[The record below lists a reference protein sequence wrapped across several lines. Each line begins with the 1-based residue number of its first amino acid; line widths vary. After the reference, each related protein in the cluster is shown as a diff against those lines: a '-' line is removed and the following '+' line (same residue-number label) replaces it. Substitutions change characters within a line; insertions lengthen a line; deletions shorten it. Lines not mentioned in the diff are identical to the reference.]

1 MKLRILILA
10 AIALLPLVSCGNRA
24 VSAQLDDIESY
35 IQERPDSALAILK
48 AIDKQNLA
56 TRSLKA
62 KYAVLYSAALDKN
75 YIDTTDLSIIEP
87 AVNYYR
93 RHGSADEK
101 LKALYYQ
108 GRVHFNAGDYNKA
121 IVSFSEALPLV
132 EKTTDNKY
140 DGMLY
145 STIAA
150 AYNLN
155 FAIDECIAFSKK
167 AYESFIAAGEKDL
180 ADWALYSQAQDYS
193 NMREYSKADSLYK
206 SLLSCDDLSV
216 SLRGTIESSYAFMI
230 TNRGIRQELTV
241 ADSLFRSA
249 IAHSGSLN
257 NDANWGAY
265 AYALSKN
272 GRFEEADIIL
282 QSLLAANS
290 PRYDYWA
297 GRVAEEK
304 GDYKNA
310 SANLFSTLTKLDS
323 TVNNALRQST
333 IKSQRDFFE
342 SQSQKAESKVREQR
356 LVLVIIGIMAVIFT
370 SLIYLFFKRRS
381 RIAEAQK
388 TELLE
393 MKDRAIEQLSE
404 TNRAFETERIQ
415 LRKEYARL
423 FKTQFKYFAEIG
435 EAVTLANSYVDKTNS
450 YKSVYDKASRMVD
463 FITSDKTG
471 QNRFEKTINESM
483 FNVMEKF
490 HQDFPDL
497 GDNDYRFVSYVF
509 AGFDAYLISVLLKY
523 NSIPTV
529 YEKKYRLKKMIAE
542 KASPNKQDYL
552 ALFA

>member
-1 MKLRILILA
+1 MKIRTILLA
-10 AIALLPLVSCGNRA
+10 AIALLPLLSCGNGA

-35 IQERPDSALAILK
+35 IQERPDSALAAIV
-48 AIDKQNLA
+48 AIDTNSLNTRALA
-56 TRSLKA
+56 A
-62 KYAVLYSAALDKN
+62 KYSLLLTMALDKN
-75 YIDTTDLSIIEP
+75 YIDTTDLSIIAP

-132 EKTTDNKY
+132 EITTDKKY

-145 STIAA
+145 SAIAA

-155 FAIDECIAFSKK
+155 FAIDECIEFSKK
-167 AYESFIAAGEKDL
+167 AYESFSVAGEKDL
-180 ADWALYSQAQDYS
+180 ANWALYSQAQDYS
-193 NMREYSKADSLYK
+193 NMRKYALADSLYK
-206 SLLSCDDLSV
+206 ALLSVDDLNV
-216 SLRGTIESSYAFMI
+216 SLRGNIESSYAFMI
-230 TNRGIRQELTV
+230 TNRGIRQELPV

-249 IAHSGSLN
+249 IEHSGSLN

-265 AYALSKN
+265 AYALSMN
-272 GRFEEADIIL
+272 GRFEEAESIL
-282 QSLLAANS
+282 RSLHAVNS

-297 GRVAEEK
+297 GRVAEQK

-310 SANLFSTLTKLDS
+310 GTHLFSTLTKLDS

-342 SQSQKAESKVREQR
+342 SQSQKAESKVKEQR
-356 LVLVIIGIMAVIFT
+356 LVLVIIGIMAVILT

-381 RIAEAQK
+381 RIAEAKK

-393 MKDRAIEQLSE
+393 MKDRAIEQLRE

-435 EAVTLANSYVDKTNS
+435 EAVTLANSYIDKSNS

-463 FITSDKTG
+463 SITSDKTG

-483 FNVMEKF
+483 FDVMEKF

-523 NSIPTV
+523 NSIPMV

-542 KASPNKQDYL
+542 KDSPNKQDYL